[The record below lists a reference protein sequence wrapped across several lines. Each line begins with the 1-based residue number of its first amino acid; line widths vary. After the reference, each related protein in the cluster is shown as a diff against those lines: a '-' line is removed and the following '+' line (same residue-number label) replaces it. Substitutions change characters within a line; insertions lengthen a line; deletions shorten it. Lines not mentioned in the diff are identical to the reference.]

1 MAQFNNIPS
10 NILFALDEIEKAG
23 YEAFLVGGAVRDL
36 MMDVEP
42 HDYDVATSATPE
54 QVMEVFSTYT
64 VVPTGIQHGTVTVL
78 LDDDIIQVTTYR
90 TEGKYSDS
98 RHPDSVQ
105 YVKSL
110 AEDLSRRDFTMN
122 AMAYRPRDGRLVGP
136 FAAVLMT

>member
-64 VVPTGIQHGTVTVL
+64 VIPTG
-78 LDDDIIQVTTYR
+78 
-90 TEGKYSDS
+90 
-98 RHPDSVQ
+98 HPAWHCNST
-105 YVKSL
+105 
-110 AEDLSRRDFTMN
+110 A
-122 AMAYRPRDGRLVGP
+122 G
-136 FAAVLMT
+136 